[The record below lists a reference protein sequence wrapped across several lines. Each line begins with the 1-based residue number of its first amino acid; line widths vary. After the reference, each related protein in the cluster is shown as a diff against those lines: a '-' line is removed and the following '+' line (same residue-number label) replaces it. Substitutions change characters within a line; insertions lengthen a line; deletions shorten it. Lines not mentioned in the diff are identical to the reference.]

1 MESMRNRMR
10 RRRFRGLALHHRRHP
25 SAHPRRL
32 VTRTASWG
40 EKPVT
45 GVCRW
50 CHEHTAA
57 IHLTWHDYCLAAYR
71 VASGQKPLGI
81 QVTMCE
87 GCGGPAGELDHR
99 LAINVARA
107 MGPEALRRA
116 FTLENLHWLCSS
128 CHRRKTRLDR
138 RLARFLSACS
148 LDWRGARR
156 ALRINHA
163 WADAFL
169 APLGI
174 VDAGEHSV
182 PIEDVRTAA

>member
-1 MESMRNRMR
+1 MVSMRNRMR
-10 RRRFRGLALHHRRHP
+10 TRCLRGLVLHHRRYP

-40 EKPVT
+40 EPPVR

-71 VASGQKPLGI
+71 AASGQKPGGI

-87 GCGGPAGELDHR
+87 GCAGPADELDHR

-116 FTLENLHWLCSS
+116 FTLENLQ
-128 CHRRKTRLDR
+128 
-138 RLARFLSACS
+138 
-148 LDWRGARR
+148 
-156 ALRINHA
+156 
-163 WADAFL
+163 
-169 APLGI
+169 
-174 VDAGEHSV
+174 
-182 PIEDVRTAA
+182 

>member
-1 MESMRNRMR
+1 
-10 RRRFRGLALHHRRHP
+10 
-25 SAHPRRL
+25 
-32 VTRTASWG
+32 
-40 EKPVT
+40 
-45 GVCRW
+45 
-50 CHEHTAA
+50 
-57 IHLTWHDYCLAAYR
+57 
-71 VASGQKPLGI
+71 
-81 QVTMCE
+81 MCE
-87 GCGGPAGELDHR
+87 GCGGPAAELDHR

-156 ALRINHA
+156 ALRLNHRLAINVARAMGPEALRRAFTLENLHWLCSSCHRRKTRLDRRLARFLSACSLDWRGARRALRLNHA
-163 WADAFL
+163 WAGVFL

-174 VDAGEHSV
+174 VDASEEAV
-182 PIEDVRTAA
+182 PLEDVRTAA

>member
-1 MESMRNRMR
+1 
-10 RRRFRGLALHHRRHP
+10 
-25 SAHPRRL
+25 
-32 VTRTASWG
+32 
-40 EKPVT
+40 
-45 GVCRW
+45 
-50 CHEHTAA
+50 
-57 IHLTWHDYCLAAYR
+57 
-71 VASGQKPLGI
+71 
-81 QVTMCE
+81 MCE
-87 GCGGPAGELDHR
+87 GCGGPAAELDHR

-156 ALRINHA
+156 AWRVNRA
-163 WADAFL
+163 WAGVFL

-174 VDAGEHSV
+174 VDAGEHAI
-182 PIEDVRTAA
+182 PLEDVRTAA

>member
-10 RRRFRGLALHHRRHP
+10 GRRLRGLVLHHRRHP

-40 EKPVT
+40 EPPVR

-87 GCGGPAGELDHR
+87 GCGGPAAELDHR

-107 MGPEALRRA
+107 MGPRRSGERSPWRTSTGSA
-116 FTLENLHWLCSS
+116 ARATGARPGWTAGSRGSFRTARSTGEEPGGPGDSTAPGRACSS
-128 CHRRKTRLDR
+128 L
-138 RLARFLSACS
+138 LS
-148 LDWRGARR
+148 G
-156 ALRINHA
+156 
-163 WADAFL
+163 
-169 APLGI
+169 
-174 VDAGEHSV
+174 
-182 PIEDVRTAA
+182 